1 MSKHLNITGCF
12 LFLSFFFQTILSA
25 QNTSIG
31 TKDIVSGEVWKDT
44 DGNVINAHGGG
55 ILFNNGKYY
64 WFGEHRPSSGFT
76 TQVGVTCYSSTDLR
90 NWKYEGVA
98 LAVSDEAG
106 SDIEKGCIIER
117 PKVIY
122 NQKTGKYVMWFHLE
136 LKGRGYGPS
145 RAGVA
150 VSDTPAGPYRFIR
163 SGRVNPGVYPLNMT
177 QEEQKLTWNPEDYE
191 WWTPEWREAVNKG
204 MFVKRDLEGDG
215 QMSRDMTLFVDD
227 DGTAYHIYSSEEN
240 STLHISQLTDDY
252 TSYSGKYARFFPGR
266 FMEAP
271 ALFKQKGKYYL
282 IMSGCTGWAPNAG
295 RSAVASSIWGPW
307 KELENPF
314 RGENSEVSFYSQ
326 STYVLPVPGHADRFI
341 YMGDRWTPEN
351 AIDGR
356 YIWLP
361 IRFEGEQPV
370 IEWRSEWSY

>member
-1 MSKHLNITGCF
+1 MSKHLNITGYF

-215 QMSRDMTLFVDD
+215 QMS
-227 DGTAYHIYSSEEN
+227 
-240 STLHISQLTDDY
+240 
-252 TSYSGKYARFFPGR
+252 
-266 FMEAP
+266 
-271 ALFKQKGKYYL
+271 
-282 IMSGCTGWAPNAG
+282 
-295 RSAVASSIWGPW
+295 
-307 KELENPF
+307 
-314 RGENSEVSFYSQ
+314 
-326 STYVLPVPGHADRFI
+326 
-341 YMGDRWTPEN
+341 
-351 AIDGR
+351 
-356 YIWLP
+356 
-361 IRFEGEQPV
+361 V
-370 IEWRSEWSY
+370 I

>member
-1 MSKHLNITGCF
+1 MSKKIKGIGLY
-12 LFLSFFFQTILSA
+12 LFLCLFFQTALWG
-25 QNTSIG
+25 QVDSIG
-31 TKDIVSGEVWKDT
+31 NKDIVSGEVWKDT
-44 DGNVINAHGGG
+44 GGNVINAHGGG

-98 LAVSDEAG
+98 LAVSDETG

-177 QEEQKLTWNPEDYE
+177 REEQKLTWNPKDYE

-240 STLHISQLTDDY
+240 LTLHIAELSDDY
-252 TSYSGKYARFFPGR
+252 LSHTGKYIRIFPGGHN
-266 FMEAP
+266 EAP
-271 ALFKQKGKYYL
+271 AIFKKDGTYWM
-282 IMSGCTGWAPNAG
+282 IASGCTGWEPNEA
-295 RSAVASSIWGPW
+295 RLMTASSILGEW
-307 KELENPF
+307 LQLSNPCVGKDAEITF
-314 RGENSEVSFYSQ
+314 GGQ
-326 STYVLPVPGHADRFI
+326 STYILPQKDGGYMFMADAWRPKNLS
-341 YMGDRWTPEN
+341 DS
-351 AIDGR
+351 R

-361 IRFEGEQPV
+361 VRFNGKGIPF
-370 IEWRSEWSY
+370 IEWVDKW

>member
-177 QEEQKLTWNPEDYE
+177 QEEKKLTWNPKDYE

-240 STLHISQLTDDY
+240 LTLHIAELSDDY
-252 TSYSGKYARFFPGR
+252 LSHTGKYIRIFPGGHN
-266 FMEAP
+266 EAP
-271 ALFKQKGKYYL
+271 AIFKKDGTYWM
-282 IMSGCTGWAPNAG
+282 IASGCTGWEPNEA
-295 RSAVASSIWGPW
+295 RLMTASSILGEW
-307 KELENPF
+307 LQLSNPCVGKDAEITF
-314 RGENSEVSFYSQ
+314 GGQ
-326 STYVLPVPGHADRFI
+326 STYILPQKDGGYMFMADAWRPKNLS
-341 YMGDRWTPEN
+341 DS
-351 AIDGR
+351 R

-361 IRFEGEQPV
+361 VRFNGKGIPF
-370 IEWRSEWSY
+370 IEWVDKW

>member
-1 MSKHLNITGCF
+1 MNKCLKIVGCF
-12 LFLSFFFQTILSA
+12 LLLDFFLL
-25 QNTSIG
+25 TSLWGQINVAHQ
-31 TKDIVSGEVWKDT
+31 KDIVSGEVWKDT

-177 QEEQKLTWNPEDYE
+177 REEQKLTWNLCE
-191 WWTPEWREAVNKG
+191 T
-204 MFVKRDLEGDG
+204 
-215 QMSRDMTLFVDD
+215 
-227 DGTAYHIYSSEEN
+227 
-240 STLHISQLTDDY
+240 
-252 TSYSGKYARFFPGR
+252 
-266 FMEAP
+266 
-271 ALFKQKGKYYL
+271 
-282 IMSGCTGWAPNAG
+282 
-295 RSAVASSIWGPW
+295 
-307 KELENPF
+307 
-314 RGENSEVSFYSQ
+314 
-326 STYVLPVPGHADRFI
+326 
-341 YMGDRWTPEN
+341 
-351 AIDGR
+351 
-356 YIWLP
+356 
-361 IRFEGEQPV
+361 
-370 IEWRSEWSY
+370 

>member
-1 MSKHLNITGCF
+1 MSKHLNITGYF

-341 YMGDRWTPEN
+341 YSLIAFLRM
-351 AIDGR
+351 
-356 YIWLP
+356 Y
-361 IRFEGEQPV
+361 V
-370 IEWRSEWSY
+370 M

>member
-1 MSKHLNITGCF
+1 M
-12 LFLSFFFQTILSA
+12 
-25 QNTSIG
+25 
-31 TKDIVSGEVWKDT
+31 
-44 DGNVINAHGGG
+44 
-55 ILFNNGKYY
+55 
-64 WFGEHRPSSGFT
+64 
-76 TQVGVTCYSSTDLR
+76 TCYSSTDLR

-150 VSDTPAGPYRFIR
+150 VSDTPAGSYRFIR

-177 QEEQKLTWNPEDYE
+177 REEQKLTWNPEDYE

-227 DGTAYHIYSSEEN
+227 DGTAYRRI
-240 STLHISQLTDDY
+240 
-252 TSYSGKYARFFPGR
+252 
-266 FMEAP
+266 
-271 ALFKQKGKYYL
+271 
-282 IMSGCTGWAPNAG
+282 
-295 RSAVASSIWGPW
+295 V
-307 KELENPF
+307 
-314 RGENSEVSFYSQ
+314 
-326 STYVLPVPGHADRFI
+326 
-341 YMGDRWTPEN
+341 
-351 AIDGR
+351 
-356 YIWLP
+356 
-361 IRFEGEQPV
+361 
-370 IEWRSEWSY
+370 

>member
-1 MSKHLNITGCF
+1 M
-12 LFLSFFFQTILSA
+12 
-25 QNTSIG
+25 
-31 TKDIVSGEVWKDT
+31 
-44 DGNVINAHGGG
+44 
-55 ILFNNGKYY
+55 
-64 WFGEHRPSSGFT
+64 
-76 TQVGVTCYSSTDLR
+76 R

-177 QEEQKLTWNPEDYE
+177 QEEKKLTWNPKDYE

-240 STLHISQLTDDY
+240 LTLHIAELSDDY
-252 TSYSGKYARFFPGR
+252 LSHTGKYIR
-266 FMEAP
+266 
-271 ALFKQKGKYYL
+271 
-282 IMSGCTGWAPNAG
+282 I
-295 RSAVASSIWGPW
+295 
-307 KELENPF
+307 F
-314 RGENSEVSFYSQ
+314 RR
-326 STYVLPVPGHADRFI
+326 T
-341 YMGDRWTPEN
+341 
-351 AIDGR
+351 
-356 YIWLP
+356 
-361 IRFEGEQPV
+361 
-370 IEWRSEWSY
+370 